1 MSLSVEH
8 TIKIGAAA
16 SPTDFTTRVAGY
28 TVNQQLT
35 WMAPS
40 SFTATITLHNFDGAL
55 TPAEA
60 GGTGTYSTVDWF
72 AQAVFISATVNSTDT
87 GEIFHGL
94 ITDFRLV
101 DDGVTSTVTI
111 TAVDHLSIAGR
122 GPTEFP
128 GTVSGSVSMFDGTE
142 ELLEKMLGYT
152 VDTLPLLGASTGVA
166 VDVKDR
172 TSTTTSPLVD
182 LTPVLLEPRTI
193 ADALRNMLMPSGL
206 CLLWADRITGT
217 ATTTTYVTSFVGPAL
232 ERVTTTPATYYTA
245 RTFEFV
251 PTPAA
256 GQLAATSLDVGYNDR
271 QRINWA
277 SITSASTTNTREHV
291 NTAAVNQYGVQAF
304 TASSSLNYNDD
315 TYTAGG
321 TTYLGS
327 DATAAQ
333 LANRFSS
340 TAWTPR
346 RLTTTV
352 AALSDLPAGSSDELA
367 GLFDMAGGLW
377 QRCNITY
384 TPTGGSSTTSR
395 CMIMGRTIQAT
406 PGRCTI
412 TLELVP
418 ADDFQPFILGD
429 ATYGVLGRSRL
440 AI

>member
-122 GPTEFP
+122 GPTEFT
-128 GTVSGSVSMFDGTE
+128 GTVSGSVNMFDGTE
-142 ELLEKMLGYT
+142 EVLEKMLGYT
-152 VDTLPLLGASTGVA
+152 VETLPRLGATTGTA
-166 VDVKDR
+166 VNVQDR
-172 TSTTTSPLVD
+172 TDDNTSPLVD
-182 LTPVLLEPRTI
+182 LTPILLEPRTI

-206 CLLWADRITGT
+206 SLLWADRITGT
-217 ATTTTYVTSFVGPAL
+217 ATTTTYASNFVGPTLQRASGN
-232 ERVTTTPATYYTA
+232 
-245 RTFEFV
+245 TFEFV
-251 PTPAA
+251 PTPSA
-256 GQLAATSLDVGYNDR
+256 GQLAATNLDVGYNDR

-277 SITSASTTNTREHV
+277 TITSASTTNTRDYV
-291 NTAAVNQYGVQAF
+291 NTEAVEQYGVQAF
-304 TASSSLNYNDD
+304 TASSTLNYNDD
-315 TYTAGG
+315 TYEAGG

-327 DATAAQ
+327 DATAGQ
-333 LANRFSS
+333 LANRLSSS
-340 TAWTPR
+340 TWTPR
-346 RLTTTV
+346 RLTTTT
-352 AALSDLPAGSSDELA
+352 ATLADLPAGSSDELA
-367 GLFDMAGGLW
+367 DLFDMAGGLW